1 MKKVFSN
8 HRDVCHVYAQQS
20 QSEGQA
26 SNIFF
31 EGPAI
36 YSYGHHFL
44 MGLFVTNDKG
54 EEAILLN
61 GYSYSTSTAK
71 HQGILRQA
79 TSHYK
84 QITLPYL
91 ASDAGRAIQYREG
104 TTAEKLREA
113 TYEVVK
119 RSLASLKEIE
129 NKLAKARKPEIYI
142 HQAQNINHTV
152 SEYFL
157 FIGQD
162 VPAELAEALKICTPT
177 PAILEAIK
185 ERQRM
190 EAEREQARQKEQIE
204 KWLSGEI
211 SYPGRLKYDILRKQW
226 KATESGPVDFVETS
240 QGVKMTTQEAKAIYL
255 QLIRQELKPG
265 TKVLEHYTV
274 ISVNGTVKIG
284 CHTFET
290 DYLINF
296 GKSL

>member
-1 MKKVFSN
+1 MKKVFSS
-8 HRDVCHVYAQQS
+8 HRDVCHVFAQQS
-20 QSEGQA
+20 QYQGQA

-71 HQGILRQA
+71 HQGILRQS
-79 TSHYK
+79 TRQYK

-91 ASDAGRAIQYREG
+91 RSDSGRAQQWREG
-104 TTAEKLREA
+104 TTSEKLRE
-113 TYEVVK
+113 TTSEVVES
-119 RSLASLKEIE
+119 SLAKLKDIE
-129 NKLAKARKPEIYI
+129 KKLSNARKPEIYI
-142 HQAQNINHTV
+142 HQAQQINHTI

-157 FIGQD
+157 FIGID
-162 VPAELAEALKICTPT
+162 VPAELQDALKICTPT

-185 ERQRM
+185 ERQRQ
-190 EAEREQARQKEQIE
+190 EAEREQARQREQIE

-211 SYPGRLKYDILRKQW
+211 DYPGRLSYDILRRKG
-226 KATESGPVDFVETS
+226 EGVETS
-240 QGVKMTTQEAKAIYL
+240 QGVKMTIQEAKAIYL
-255 QLIRQELKPG
+255 QLLNQQLKPG
-265 TKVLEHYTV
+265 DQVLQAGYKV

-284 CHTFET
+284 CHTFQT
-290 DYLINF
+290 DYLLTF
-296 GKSL
+296 GKSI